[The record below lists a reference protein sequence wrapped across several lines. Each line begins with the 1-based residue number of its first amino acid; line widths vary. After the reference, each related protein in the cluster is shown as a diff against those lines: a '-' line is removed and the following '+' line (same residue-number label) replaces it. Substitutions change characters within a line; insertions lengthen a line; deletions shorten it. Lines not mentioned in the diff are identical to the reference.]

1 VVSEHTPKASNR
13 SRARLQAARAL
24 GERKF
29 EQAQAFS
36 WVRYGL
42 QSFEHEQRSGAGLLA
57 GGLAYRFFFW
67 LVSFGLVLAATASF
81 WVRSEGEGSLT
92 HAAKNFGLSGVAA
105 RSAAA
110 AVHDGSR
117 SRWYFLIV
125 GVVLMIYFGTGGVRA
140 LRVTAIIAWRLDPT
154 RMRHAFRASTIFTA
168 VFALGL
174 GITIFAS
181 WERHQSAGLGLV
193 VTVGAIAAYVALS
206 MLAFRVLPHPRNV
219 GWLELLPGAL
229 LVGTGVTLI
238 HAFVVYY
245 LSDKLER
252 SPKLY
257 GVLGASTVV
266 LLALYLIARVIVSAM
281 FLNATLD
288 RRSQAEPDA

>member
-1 VVSEHTPKASNR
+1 MPARSRIAPATEFHGEASTMNRTSARIHSIGSTTLAPHALARLTQSGRCDGARRERPLVVVSEHTPKASNR

-181 WERHQSAGLGLV
+181 WERHQS
-193 VTVGAIAAYVALS
+193 
-206 MLAFRVLPHPRNV
+206 
-219 GWLELLPGAL
+219 
-229 LVGTGVTLI
+229 
-238 HAFVVYY
+238 
-245 LSDKLER
+245 
-252 SPKLY
+252 
-257 GVLGASTVV
+257 
-266 LLALYLIARVIVSAM
+266 
-281 FLNATLD
+281 
-288 RRSQAEPDA
+288 